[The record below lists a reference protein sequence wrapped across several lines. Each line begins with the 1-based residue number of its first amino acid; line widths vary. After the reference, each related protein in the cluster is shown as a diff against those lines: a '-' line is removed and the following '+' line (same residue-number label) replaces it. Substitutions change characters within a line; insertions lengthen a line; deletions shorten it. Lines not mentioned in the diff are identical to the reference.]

1 MSPEKRRSL
10 NYTELGR
17 AAMGQFGKWAVVIS
31 VLSCN
36 LGVCAGY
43 MIFISSNLQV
53 KVCVMRGYVDG
64 RVSWEEKGELGG
76 CQRERGGRV
85 SGYCW
90 EFPCDKA

>member
-17 AAMGQFGKWAVVIS
+17 AAMGQFGKWAVDIP
-31 VLSCN
+31 VLSYN

-53 KVCVMRGYVDG
+53 KVCVMGEYVDG
-64 RVSWEEKGELGG
+64 RVSWEEKGEVGG

-85 SGYCW
+85 SEVRVGRM
-90 EFPCDKA
+90 